1 MGAKSQAYTTDVVF
15 PSAFGVFQSPVHLA
29 YAAWLGERRAFDVR
43 APFAYADLGCGGGL
57 TLCVLAACYPHGQFH
72 GIDINPEHIA
82 QGRALAADAGLDN
95 VTFHH
100 LSFADLAAAPLP
112 ARFDAIAMSGI
123 YSWLSPALRRAC
135 LDFASARLS
144 DAGVVFLHYS
154 ALPGNAQIDA
164 LYALLIELSEGIEGD
179 TVTRFRGACEKASAL
194 RAASGLFFRQNPL
207 AAAWLDQIARTDQR
221 QMAHEVLNSHWGSLS
236 IRNVADDA
244 AAVGLHFVANAHF
257 ELNDIELA
265 APAGARDVL
274 AGLRPVAREM
284 ALDATRS
291 AIARIDVFM
300 RKSDDKMGG
309 AEPPDLWVDRLTSG
323 PLAAERAQMAQ
334 RAGVDLFDPVYED
347 ILSAIDGRARRL
359 GDLLA
364 VPDARDAKARELALK
379 RIIALKLAHLQL
391 EPFPRKA
398 PEHPPRLAS
407 RINSLLL
414 TERIEV
420 AGALPL
426 ASPVAGTQV
435 LLPPEDRLALL
446 ALVNGDFEQAW
457 ARIERAG
464 QNVRLGERQIRDARA
479 LAEVASARAKALRG
493 PIVDRL
499 FRLGILA

>member
-1 MGAKSQAYTTDVVF
+1 MGAQSQEYTTDVVF

-29 YAAWLGERRAFDVR
+29 YAAWLGGRRSFDVR
-43 APFAYADLGCGGGL
+43 APFAYADLGCGGGV
-57 TLCVLAACYPHGQFH
+57 TLCILAACYPHGEFH
-72 GIDINPEHIA
+72 GVDINPEHIA
-82 QGRALAADAGLDN
+82 QGRALAADAGLGN

-100 LSFADLAAAPLP
+100 LSFADLPAAPLP
-112 ARFDAIAMSGI
+112 ARLDAIAISGI
-123 YSWLSPALRRAC
+123 YSWLSPSLRRAC
-135 LDFASARLS
+135 LDFANARLS

-179 TVTRFRGACEKASAL
+179 TVSRFRGACEKAAML

-236 IRNVADDA
+236 IRNVADEA
-244 AAVGLHFVANAHF
+244 AAAGLQFVANAHL

-265 APAGARDVL
+265 APSGAREVL
-274 AGLRPVAREM
+274 SGLTPVAREM
-284 ALDATRS
+284 ALDAMRS

-300 RKSDDKMGG
+300 RESDDNTGS
-309 AEPPDLWVDRLTSG
+309 AVPPDLWVDRLTRG
-323 PLAAERAQMAQ
+323 PLKVERAQLAQ
-334 RAGVDLFDPVYED
+334 RAGVDLSDPIYDD
-347 ILSAIDGRARRL
+347 ILGAIDDRAQRL
-359 GDLLA
+359 SDLLA
-364 VPDARDAKARELALK
+364 TSDARDAKARELALK

-391 EPFPRKA
+391 EPFPRKV

-407 RINSLLL
+407 PINDLLL

-446 ALVNGDFEQAW
+446 ALVNGDFEHAW

-464 QNVRLGERQIRDARA
+464 QSVRLGERQVRDARA
-479 LAEVASARAKALRG
+479 LAEIANARAEALRG
-493 PIVDRL
+493 PIVERL
-499 FRLGILA
+499 FRLGIVA